1 VDILS
6 PEVEGTSVS
15 FQTAIHAD
23 ACCIFSSQIIWEVSG
38 DLMEDYSTPLID
50 AVHHKLKEP
59 SLDCKETFAYDP
71 SKFNGYSMVAGI
83 QKPVPPPQS
92 VGNDM
97 LEPKPLSCPTIYYWG
112 WTQTSSCH
120 GYFQCINGNVV
131 TDSLSVCEEGTLFDE
146 ESSQC
151 IDASRVNCSEQQQT
165 VSNKEKDTNRPTKL
179 STRPPTPK
187 PTLGE
192 VYMLNTAVIVDA
204 VTNHPT
210 NRPTPRPS
218 RLPTRK
224 PNPPITPKPTNAAV
238 SLAQPFANMAST
250 FAQSISSPTAFSSVV
265 TENPSSFAIIPIESP
280 KNKGQ
285 EQVIIS
291 LKDQIEAKQGGRQN
305 QKKTSG
311 GRVKKKQSKRGKKK
325 QSGRGKKKQ
334 SGRDKKKQSG
344 RGKKKQGKKMK
355 NPKARG

>member
-1 VDILS
+1 M
-6 PEVEGTSVS
+6 S

-187 PTLGE
+187 PTLGK
-192 VYMLNTAVIVDA
+192 YTC
-204 VTNHPT
+204 
-210 NRPTPRPS
+210 
-218 RLPTRK
+218 
-224 PNPPITPKPTNAAV
+224 
-238 SLAQPFANMAST
+238 ST
-250 FAQSISSPTAFSSVV
+250 LQ
-265 TENPSSFAIIPIESP
+265 
-280 KNKGQ
+280 
-285 EQVIIS
+285 
-291 LKDQIEAKQGGRQN
+291 LL
-305 QKKTSG
+305 
-311 GRVKKKQSKRGKKK
+311 
-325 QSGRGKKKQ
+325 
-334 SGRDKKKQSG
+334 
-344 RGKKKQGKKMK
+344 
-355 NPKARG
+355 